1 MDTAVFATAELIQA
15 IFTMHKLL
23 SHKVYLSFGMLAF
36 LLLLGVVG
44 FRVIADYNWVD
55 AIYMTVITIATVG
68 YGEVMPLDAAGKLF
82 TVFLILTSLGVIA
95 FSLSVITEYIVN
107 KSNPLLIEQKKI
119 QKMITNLQNH
129 VIICGYGRNGKQ
141 AARKLLAHNRPYVVV
156 EGDKDVVEKFQSIDV
171 PMIHG
176 NANDDAVMKQA
187 GVYKASCVISSL
199 PDDADNL
206 FIVLSARQMNKD
218 LKIISRASH
227 ASTYKKL
234 RLAGADNV
242 IMPDHIGGDH
252 MASLVVVPDLI
263 EFLDNI
269 SLVGKGSVNIEE
281 LPSEKLTQGKENQSI
296 LDLNIR
302 SRTGCTIIGYKTPEG
317 EYIVNPPA
325 SQRLETDSR
334 VIVLGD
340 AEQIKKLNE
349 MYDISVDFE

>member
-1 MDTAVFATAELIQA
+1 
-15 IFTMHKLL
+15 MHKLF

-36 LLLLGVVG
+36 LLLVGVVG
-44 FRVIADYNWVD
+44 FRIIADYNWVD
-55 AIYMTVITIATVG
+55 ALYMTVITIATVG
-68 YGEVMPLDAAGKLF
+68 YGEVLPLDASGKIF

-107 KSNPLLIEQKKI
+107 KSNPKFIEQKKI
-119 QKMITNLQNH
+119 QKMISKLQDH
-129 VIICGYGRNGKQ
+129 VIICGYGRNGNQ
-141 AARKLLAHNRPYVVV
+141 AARKLLAHNRPYVIVERNREVV
-156 EGDKDVVEKFQSIDV
+156 DKFQSVDV

-176 NANDDAVMKQA
+176 NAIDDEVMKEA
-187 GVYKASCVISSL
+187 GIYKASCVISTF

-206 FIVLSARQMNKD
+206 FVVLSARQMNKD
-218 LKIISRASH
+218 LKIISRASL

-281 LPSEKLTQGKENQSI
+281 LPSEKLTSGKENQSI
-296 LDLNIR
+296 LNLEVR
-302 SRTGCTIIGYKTPEG
+302 SKTGCTIIGYKTPEG

-325 SQRLETDSR
+325 TQKLETNSR

-349 MYDISVDFE
+349 IYHISANFE

>member
-1 MDTAVFATAELIQA
+1 
-15 IFTMHKLL
+15 MHKLL

-36 LLLLGVVG
+36 LLLVGVVG
-44 FRVIADYNWVD
+44 FRIVADYNWVD
-55 AIYMTVITIATVG
+55 ALYMTVITIATVG
-68 YGEVMPLDAAGKLF
+68 YGEVLPLDATGKLF
-82 TVFLILTSLGVIA
+82 AVFLILTSLGVIA
-95 FSLSVITEYIVN
+95 FSLSVITEYIV
-107 KSNPLLIEQKKI
+107 KSSNPLLIEQKMI
-119 QKMITNLQNH
+119 QKIISKLEGH

-141 AARKLLAHNRPYVVV
+141 AARKLLAHNRSFIVV
-156 EGDKDVVEKFQSIDV
+156 EGKKEVVDKFQSVDL

-176 NANDDAVMKQA
+176 NAIDDAVMKEA
-187 GVYKASCVISSL
+187 GIYKASCVISAL

-206 FIVLSARQMNKD
+206 FVVLSARQMNKS

-227 ASTYKKL
+227 SSTYKKL

-252 MASLVVVPDLI
+252 MASLVVVPDLV

-281 LPSEKLTQGKENQSI
+281 LPSKKLTLGKENQSI
-296 LDLNIR
+296 LDLDVR
-302 SRTGCTIIGYKTPEG
+302 SKTGCTVIGYKTPEG
-317 EYIVNPPA
+317 KYIVNPTA
-325 SQRLETDSR
+325 TQKLETDSR

-349 MYDISVDFE
+349 IYHISTNFE

>member
-1 MDTAVFATAELIQA
+1 MKSVLPRPNIQ
-15 IFTMHKLL
+15 
-23 SHKVYLSFGMLAF
+23 SDKVYLSLGLII
-36 LLLLGVVG
+36 LLILVGVIG
-44 FRVIADYNWVD
+44 FMVIAGYNWVD
-55 AIYMTVITIATVG
+55 ALYMTVITIATVG
-68 YGEVMPLDAAGKLF
+68 YGEVIPLNAAGKLF

-107 KSNPLLIEQKKI
+107 KSNPKLIEQKKI
-119 QKMITNLQNH
+119 QKMISNIENH

-141 AARKLLAHNRPYVVV
+141 AARKLLAHNRPFIVV
-156 EGDKDVVEKFQSIDV
+156 EGDKDVVDKFQSIEI

-176 NANDDAVMKQA
+176 DAIDDAIMREA
-187 GVYKASCVISSL
+187 GVNKASCVISAL

-206 FIVLSARQMNKD
+206 FIVLSARQANKK

-227 ASTYKKL
+227 SSTYKKL

-252 MASLVVVPDLI
+252 MASLVVVPDLV

-302 SRTGCTIIGYKTPEG
+302 SRTGCTIIGYKTPKG
-317 EYIVNPPA
+317 KYIVNPSANQLLEA
-325 SQRLETDSR
+325 SSR

-340 AEQIKKLNE
+340 ADQIHKLNE
-349 MYDISVDFE
+349 IYNISTSFN

>member
-1 MDTAVFATAELIQA
+1 
-15 IFTMHKLL
+15 MHKLR

-36 LLLLGVVG
+36 LLLVGVVG
-44 FRVIADYNWVD
+44 FKIIADYNWVD
-55 AIYMTVITIATVG
+55 ALYMTVITIATVG
-68 YGEVMPLDAAGKLF
+68 YGEVVPLDATGKIF

-95 FSLSVITEYIVN
+95 FSLSVITEYIVS
-107 KSNPLLIEQKKI
+107 KSNPKMIEQKKI
-119 QKMITNLQNH
+119 QKMISKLQDH
-129 VIICGYGRNGKQ
+129 VIICGYGRNGMQ
-141 AARKLLAHNRPYVVV
+141 AASKLLVHERPFVIV
-156 EGDKDVVEKFQSIDV
+156 EGDKEVVDKFQSVDL
-171 PMIHG
+171 PMING
-176 NANDDAVMKQA
+176 DAIDDQVMKEA
-187 GVYKASCVISSL
+187 GIYKANCVISAL

-206 FIVLSARQMNKD
+206 FVVLSARQMNKD

-281 LPSEKLTQGKENQSI
+281 LPAEKLTLGKENQSI
-296 LDLNIR
+296 KNLDVR
-302 SRTGCTIIGYKTPEG
+302 SKTGCTIIGYKTPEG
-317 EYIVNPPA
+317 KYIVNPPA
-325 SQRLETDSR
+325 NQKLETNSR

-349 MYDISVDFE
+349 IYHISANFE

>member
-1 MDTAVFATAELIQA
+1 
-15 IFTMHKLL
+15 MHKLF
-23 SHKVYLSFGMLAF
+23 SHKVYLSFVMLAF
-36 LLLLGVVG
+36 LLLVGIFG
-44 FRVIADYNWVD
+44 FRIVANYNWVD

-82 TVFLILTSLGVIA
+82 TVFLIITSLGVIA
-95 FSLSVITEYIVN
+95 FSLSVITEYIVS

-119 QKMITNLQNH
+119 QKMIANLQNH

-141 AARKLLAHNRPYVVV
+141 AARKLLAHNRSFVVV
-156 EGDKDVVEKFQSIDV
+156 EDNKEIVEKFQSVDV

-176 NANDDAVMKQA
+176 NAIDDDVMKEA
-187 GVYKASCVISSL
+187 GIYKANCVISSL

-206 FIVLSARQMNKD
+206 FIVLSARQMNKG
-218 LKIISRASH
+218 LKIITRASH
-227 ASTYKKL
+227 SSSYKKL

-252 MASLVVVPDLI
+252 MASLVVVPDLV

-281 LPSEKLTQGKENQSI
+281 LPSEKLTQGKDQQSI

-302 SRTGCTIIGYKTPEG
+302 SRTGCTIIGYKTPQG
-317 EYIVNPPA
+317 KYIVNPPA
-325 SQRLETDSR
+325 SQLLEADSR

-340 AEQIKKLNE
+340 AQQIKILNE
-349 MYDISVDFE
+349 VYHISTNFQ